1 MRRAAAADAAE
12 IARINVNSWR
22 RAYRGIVADDFLDAM
37 DPEQRVPGW
46 ERWIASPEPSAVFV
60 TVDETGRIGSY
71 AGVGAAR
78 PEEDDEDFP
87 EPTGELYAIYADPD
101 LWGTGAGG
109 AVHRV
114 ALRHLAES
122 GFTTAVLW
130 VLDDNALARNFY
142 RSQGWQD
149 DDVHKD
155 FELNGKHLPERRYSV
170 DLSQARLGV
179 DHPNSV

>member
-1 MRRAAAADAAE
+1 MMWTVRRAAAADAVE
-12 IARINVNSWR
+12 IARINVNAWR
-22 RAYRGIVADDFLDAM
+22 RAYRGIVDDAFLDSM

-46 ERWIASPEPSAVFV
+46 ERWIAAPGPSAVFV
-60 TVDETGRIGSY
+60 AADESGRIGSY

-78 PEEDDEDFP
+78 SDDEDFP

-109 AVHRV
+109 AVHR
-114 ALRHLAES
+114 AGLRHLAES

-155 FELNGKHLPERRYSV
+155 IELNGARLPERRYSV
-170 DLSQARLGV
+170 RLRV
-179 DHPNSV
+179 DQPNNV

>member
-1 MRRAAAADAAE
+1 MMWTVRQAAVADAAE

-22 RAYRGIVADDFLDAM
+22 RAYRGIVDDAFLNSM
-37 DPEQRVPGW
+37 NPEQRVPGW
-46 ERWIASPEPSAVFV
+46 ERWISAPAPSSVFV
-60 TVDETGRIGSY
+60 AVDDTGRIGAY

-78 PEEDDEDFP
+78 PDDDEDYP

-109 AVHRV
+109 VVHRA

-122 GFTTAVLW
+122 GFDKAVLW
-130 VLDDNALARNFY
+130 VLDENVLARNFY

-149 DDVHKD
+149 DDVRKD
-155 FELNGKHLPERRYSV
+155 FELNGARLPERRYSV
-170 DLSQARLGV
+170 RLRVG
-179 DHPNSV
+179 HPNSV